1 MEIVMQSVTPQ
12 AGEQTF
18 EHTVSKDKK
27 KIYDTG
33 IKTKKM
39 YQENNFYADF
49 VIYGQNEAIF
59 CHKL

>member
-1 MEIVMQSVTPQ
+1 MEIVMQSITPW

-18 EHTVSKDKK
+18 EHTVSKDHK

-33 IKTKKM
+33 IKMKKM

-49 VIYGQNEAIF
+49 GIYG
-59 CHKL
+59 